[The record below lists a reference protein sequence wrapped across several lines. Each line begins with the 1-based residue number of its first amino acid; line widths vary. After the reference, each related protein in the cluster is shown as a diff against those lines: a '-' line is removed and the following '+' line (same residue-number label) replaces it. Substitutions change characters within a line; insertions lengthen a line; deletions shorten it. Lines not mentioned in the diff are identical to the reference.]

1 MDPKAERRLILLSAM
16 LLLNVAV
23 LVLAPRL
30 VDGAEPADE
39 DAFEPPADEEG
50 DALEGFRTEG
60 LGEPD
65 EVVEGFESGPADDEK
80 D

>member
-1 MDPKAERRLILLSAM
+1 M
-16 LLLNVAV
+16 LLLNVVV
-23 LVLAPRL
+23 LTLAPRL

-39 DAFEPPADEEG
+39 EALEPPADEEG
-50 DALEGFRTEG
+50 DALEGSRADG

-65 EVVEGFESGPADDEK
+65 EVVEGFESEPPDDEK

>member
-1 MDPKAERRLILLSAM
+1 MDPKAERRLILLVLSAM
-16 LLLNVAV
+16 LLLNVT
-23 LVLAPRL
+23 VLAPH
-30 VDGAEPADE
+30 VMDGAEPTDE

-50 DALEGFRTEG
+50 DALEGSRNEG